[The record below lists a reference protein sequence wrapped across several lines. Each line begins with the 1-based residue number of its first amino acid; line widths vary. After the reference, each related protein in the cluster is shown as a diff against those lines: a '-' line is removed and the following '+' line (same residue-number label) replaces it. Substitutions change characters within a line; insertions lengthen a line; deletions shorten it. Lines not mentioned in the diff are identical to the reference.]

1 MLSSRAHQAARSTGE
16 TRIYQTLDVDPIY
29 EEVTGVGL
37 GGQRR
42 RTESLARRGHEQEI
56 EVAPAEG
63 DATGLSGRNAAEHWS
78 AVIIARDGN
87 MQLAMNIAKS
97 SSVQIALM
105 VAPLLILLDDC
116 YCVSGSCGSVS
127 DA

>member
-63 DATGLSGRNAAEHWS
+63 NAATISSLPAMNPKEPSRSGSSNGGSVPRTHESSRRHVEPSGRDRA
-78 AVIIARDGN
+78 
-87 MQLAMNIAKS
+87 
-97 SSVQIALM
+97 
-105 VAPLLILLDDC
+105 
-116 YCVSGSCGSVS
+116 
-127 DA
+127 